1 MSTDLT
7 ERLAAKLEGVGLLPE
22 WAYTVA
28 RWSREALPLLLSE
41 PELVASLPDEVRLS
55 VLSEDDWKALMVGR
69 AALRVMESQ
78 GDDSEDSSRRRLWS
92 AAWFAY
98 PRGVESSDV
107 ALTPEGKDGD

>member
-1 MSTDLT
+1 MADLT
-7 ERLAAKLEGVGLLPE
+7 ERLAAKLEDITEVPR
-22 WAYTVA
+22 TVA
-28 RWSREALPLLLSE
+28 GVVVGYLPLLLSE

-78 GDDSEDSSRRRLWS
+78 GDDNEDSSRRRLWS